1 MIAGTPWSPT
11 SAPATK
17 VTPEV
22 SSLSR
27 LWRWVPAMLLLLVC
41 GASFACV
48 LMLVLLP
55 TTGWFAPFGSA
66 HALANTSHATG
77 WGSLAAYVAIWGLAV
92 TSAVTVARVPP
103 GHIPLWLYS
112 REPGDQAYFHNVL
125 QAVEKKLDGSLRFCR
140 KCGAFKPDLAHH
152 SRELGLCILC
162 YQHWDI
168 WANNAIGFYNHK
180 MYLLA
185 LAYGAAAHAL
195 GVLLLAPGVLRAMT
209 AAGISLPELPAR
221 VLLALWI
228 GDEPS
233 VLAFACL
240 SLAAS
245 VLLGGASLYAA
256 PPNRAAPALVPRSLS
271 AHEPSP
277 LLPPRSRRVW
287 LLFHVLLVARGTT
300 AHSFFRQ
307 SGFARNKPAKQPIPG
322 RPFDFGPRGNFGR
335 ACGRHPFL
343 WCLPTNQGVE
353 GNGIFFELNIGD
365 VEVPWARYKS

>member
-1 MIAGTPWSPT
+1 
-11 SAPATK
+11 
-17 VTPEV
+17 
-22 SSLSR
+22 
-27 LWRWVPAMLLLLVC
+27 MLLLLVC

-245 VLLGGASLYAA
+245 VLLGGASL
-256 PPNRAAPALVPRSLS
+256 
-271 AHEPSP
+271 
-277 LLPPRSRRVW
+277 VW